1 MPITI
6 PHNRLDLWY
15 DSIQT
20 FFKIIFLTINFGHF
34 KPNFGH
40 ICPVQV
46 NGGNF
51 QVQDYVSKISLNFSL
66 ENMFCFIFWPFLF
79 FHPFGSQ
86 TRLESWTLSYKTCS
100 ILSWGVVPLKV
111 VWKPVSRKVPDLRH
125 SMSMAKMRVI
135 YTAWTF
141 SRTCFFFFCFFII

>member
-6 PHNRLDLWY
+6 SHNRLDLWY

-51 QVQDYVSKISLNFSL
+51 QVQLQDYVFLTSEMKSTLNFSL

-86 TRLESWTLSYKTCS
+86 TRLESRTLSYEVIFFKIN
-100 ILSWGVVPLKV
+100 IL
-111 VWKPVSRKVPDLRH
+111 
-125 SMSMAKMRVI
+125 RV
-135 YTAWTF
+135 
-141 SRTCFFFFCFFII
+141 

>member
-34 KPNFGH
+34 KPNFRH

-51 QVQDYVSKISLNFSL
+51 QVQDNVFLTSEMKSTLNFSL

-86 TRLESWTLSYKTCS
+86 TRLESRTLSYT
-100 ILSWGVVPLKV
+100 LSSTKRIA
-111 VWKPVSRKVPDLRH
+111 RK
-125 SMSMAKMRVI
+125 
-135 YTAWTF
+135 
-141 SRTCFFFFCFFII
+141 

>member
-6 PHNRLDLWY
+6 LHNQLDLWY

-20 FFKIIFLTINFGHF
+20 FFKTIFLTINFDHF

-51 QVQDYVSKISLNFSL
+51 QVQDYVFLTSEMKSTLNFSL

-79 FHPFGSQ
+79 FHPFSSQ
-86 TRLESWTLSYKTCS
+86 TQLESRTLSYT
-100 ILSWGVVPLKV
+100 
-111 VWKPVSRKVPDLRH
+111 
-125 SMSMAKMRVI
+125 M
-135 YTAWTF
+135 
-141 SRTCFFFFCFFII
+141 

>member
-1 MPITI
+1 MSITI

-34 KPNFGH
+34 KPNFRH

-51 QVQDYVSKISLNFSL
+51 QVQDCVFFTSEMKSTLNFSL
-66 ENMFCFIFWPFLF
+66 ENMFYILAIFIFPPFWQ
-79 FHPFGSQ
+79 SNM
-86 TRLESWTLSYKTCS
+86 TRISNL
-100 ILSWGVVPLKV
+100 VLK
-111 VWKPVSRKVPDLRH
+111 
-125 SMSMAKMRVI
+125 
-135 YTAWTF
+135 
-141 SRTCFFFFCFFII
+141 C